1 MKATIFNIQKF
12 CLHDGPGIRTT
23 VFFKGCNLRCK
34 WCANPES
41 QSRDVQITWDSRK
54 CTGCGKCAESCP
66 QGTGKP
72 KADDRC
78 ITCGACVSVC
88 PNGAIGTE
96 GRTVTAEEVLTE
108 VMKDK
113 AFYDHSGGG
122 VTFSGGEVLLQWDFA
137 AQLAK
142 RMKEQGIHVAVET
155 AGAVAQT
162 VFSAMLETVDYVLM
176 DLKHYDRTAHLAGT
190 GMDNSRIL
198 NNLQLLRNS
207 GVPFLIRIPV
217 IPGFNDREEDAEG
230 FAKLLQQLGIL
241 QVELLPFHQLGQHK
255 YSLLNM
261 DYGYED
267 KKPLHA
273 EDLKQ
278 YRGVFTRYGIDVKV

>member
-41 QSRDVQITWDSRK
+41 QKQDTQITWDSRK
-54 CTGCGKCAESCP
+54 CTGCGKCAEVCP

-72 KADDRC
+72 KAADRC
-78 ITCGACVSVC
+78 IACGACVSAC
-88 PNGAIGTE
+88 PADAIGTE
-96 GRTVTAEEVLTE
+96 GRRVTVEEVLTE

-142 RMKEQGIHVAVET
+142 LLKEQGVHVAIET
-155 AGAVAQT
+155 AGAVEET
-162 VFSAMLETVDYVLM
+162 VFSSMLETVDYVLM
-176 DLKHYDRTAHLAGT
+176 DLKHYSSAAHLEGT
-190 GMDNSRIL
+190 GIDNSRSL
-198 NNLQLLRNS
+198 NNLKLLRNS

-217 IPGFNDREEDAEG
+217 IPGFNDRMEDAEG
-230 FAKLLQQLGIL
+230 FAKLLRQLGIL

-261 DYGYED
+261 DYGYKD

-273 EDLKQ
+273 EDLRQ
-278 YRGVFTRYGIDVKV
+278 YREIFDRYGIDVKV